1 MPDLS
6 AIDAIES
13 IAPWSTK
20 ISQSPSTM
28 QVSSVDAEAFSR
40 LVQGQKTD
48 ATPEASQALTAVV
61 PADSN
66 TLGDSILRSLQS
78 MGGEFSN
85 AWGEIVK
92 TSKPDNSPMS
102 MTEALN
108 VQWQMVT
115 VSAQYEA
122 IGKAIGKSAQDI
134 DQLVR
139 TQ

>member
-1 MPDLS
+1 MS
-6 AIDAIES
+6 ASPIDAMES

-20 ISQSPSTM
+20 ISSAQAGA

-40 LVQGQKTD
+40 LLSGPK
-48 ATPEASQALTAVV
+48 PEASPDASQSIGAIT
-61 PADSN
+61 PTSN

-78 MGGEFSN
+78 MGGEFTN
-85 AWGEIVK
+85 AWGNIVK
-92 TSKPDNSPMS
+92 ATGPADGPMS
-102 MTEALN
+102 MTDALN
-108 VQWQMVT
+108 VQWHMVT